1 MIEACFNFDL
11 TGKSNL
17 VQDHSLSLNK
27 QEFEYLLGVGN
38 TFEYSIP
45 VLRRFQDNVVHRW
58 RYARLLILNP
68 TVSMI
73 KSSEVATAKFFRWL
87 FIVDL
92 GTKSSWLSL
101 RMRRRCGTSH
111 HQIQELQIYN
121 PGQPWWISDLT
132 PLPPRR
138 AESCWFLW
146 LLKSLSRI
154 DESLVD
160 FPNKFGQFLTFLPG
174 FWL

>member
-58 RYARLLILNP
+58 RYARLLILNT

-73 KSSEVATAKFFRWL
+73 KSSEVATAKFF
-87 FIVDL
+87 
-92 GTKSSWLSL
+92 
-101 RMRRRCGTSH
+101 H
-111 HQIQELQIYN
+111 
-121 PGQPWWISDLT
+121 
-132 PLPPRR
+132 
-138 AESCWFLW
+138 
-146 LLKSLSRI
+146 
-154 DESLVD
+154 
-160 FPNKFGQFLTFLPG
+160 
-174 FWL
+174 